1 MELNSKALL
10 REVQGKDRFATEA
23 FTHTAFRSIFNAE
36 YQNHIRATE
45 RAQ

>member
-1 MELNSKALL
+1 MELNNRALL

-23 FTHTAFRSIFNAE
+23 YTHTAFRNISNTE
-36 YQNHIRATE
+36 YQNHIRATK